1 MSLDSKLFNYIFFFA
16 ELIESTDK
24 LFELEEEFEIL
35 SVWGKLVTLL
45 SIEHIANIIALT

>member
-1 MSLDSKLFNYIFFFA
+1 MSLEAFFSLSFFT

-35 SVWGKLVTLL
+35 SV
-45 SIEHIANIIALT
+45 

>member
-1 MSLDSKLFNYIFFFA
+1 MSLEAFFSLSFYFFT

-35 SVWGKLVTLL
+35 SV
-45 SIEHIANIIALT
+45 

>member
-1 MSLDSKLFNYIFFFA
+1 MFEGFFSQQNQACLYILHGLIYFS

-35 SVWGKLVTLL
+35 SV
-45 SIEHIANIIALT
+45 